1 MSILGKLRSLDRNS
15 NLYTI
20 LYASGLVVL
29 VAVLLALAATLLKPA
44 QQKNV
49 ETEKK
54 TDILKSIGKADGVE
68 KASNKHRF
76 ISENFKRYI
85 VEQLVVN
92 SMGEQIEGVDAFNV
106 DLSLELTKPIEKR
119 YLPVFVAKLDNGSTK
134 YIFPLRGKGLWGPIW
149 GYISLNDD
157 YSTIYGATF
166 SHQGETPGLGA
177 EIATPQFQK
186 QFEGKSIFDNQNQFI
201 SIKVVKGGADRTNP
215 HEVDAVSGGTIT
227 SKGLEAML
235 YDCLSSYM
243 AFINNQKQQNHE

>member
-1 MSILGKLRSLDRNS
+1 MSIFGKLKSMDKNS

-44 QQKNV
+44 QQRNV

-54 TDILKSIGKADGVE
+54 IDILKSIGKADGVE
-68 KASNKHRF
+68 KAANKHKF
-76 ISENFKRYI
+76 VASNFERYI

-92 SMGEQIEGVDAFNV
+92 SLGERIQGVDAFNV
-106 DLSLELTKPIEKR
+106 DLKVELSKPLENR
-119 YLPVFVAKLDNGSTK
+119 YLPVFVAKLDSGSTK
-134 YIFPLRGKGLWGPIW
+134 FIFPLRGKGLWGPIW

-157 YSTIYGATF
+157 FNTIYGATF

-186 QFEGKSIFDNQNQFI
+186 QFDGKSIFDNQNQLV
-201 SIKVVKGGADRTNP
+201 SIKVVKGGADKSDP
-215 HEVDAVSGGTIT
+215 HGVDAVSGGTIT

-235 YDCLSSYM
+235 YDCLSIYM
-243 AFINNQKQQNHE
+243 PFINNQKQQSHE